1 METRRHVVFTQRCG
15 PRCAGP
21 RTPLRCEGGMDEQE
35 EERLPVVPLGEKKL
49 RACLVTGLVKTEEQW
64 LREGNDNV
72 PCLELER
79 DREKMFE
86 CTSADFDG
94 MAAIMQPNASWVARW
109 QGVASPNFVPG
120 CYALRVRGLLPN
132 EHVVTLEDNGIRYRS
147 LDGS

>member
-1 METRRHVVFTQRCG
+1 MVFTHGLCAVALARG
-15 PRCAGP
+15 RRCA
-21 RTPLRCEGGMDEQE
+21 CDGGMDEQE

-132 EHVVTLEDNGIRYRS
+132 EHVVTLEDNGIRYRA

>member
-1 METRRHVVFTQRCG
+1 
-15 PRCAGP
+15 
-21 RTPLRCEGGMDEQE
+21 MDEQE

-120 CYALRVRGLLPN
+120 CYALGPGLLLTSTPS
-132 EHVVTLEDNGIRYRS
+132 RS
-147 LDGS
+147 RITALPPSPGRQLRRLAIGRERGGGGAA